1 LIFPAS
7 GENKIAVPMSIAQ
20 IKVIHPQG
28 TPRLCCRAFTP
39 SKMFGVSLI
48 GSDLSGLIATHQIQ
62 IAAI

>member
-1 LIFPAS
+1 
-7 GENKIAVPMSIAQ
+7 MSIAQ

-28 TPRLCCRAFTP
+28 APRLCCRAFTP

-48 GSDLSGLIATHQIQ
+48 GSDLSGLIAKHQIQ